1 MEGLNPKNAKK
12 GSPTRSV
19 TKSGA
24 LQQISIPLVEALDLY
39 DEGLAK
45 DIKLRIKDMR
55 KTVDGLMGTLKILRI
70 IMGSVK
76 VQASQTIA
84 KGIEQNYS
92 RLIDASKVKRQ
103 NLNNIVSNFD
113 SLLFQ
118 NSDNKIF
125 TRDNFRVVSKQNLPW
140 KKGLWIWLSGFR
152 LFW

>member
-1 MEGLNPKNAKK
+1 M
-12 GSPTRSV
+12 
-19 TKSGA
+19 
-24 LQQISIPLVEALDLY
+24 QQISIPLVEALDLY

-92 RLIDASKVKRQ
+92 RLIDASKAEERSEVASMVMEVI
-103 NLNNIVSNFD
+103 LGGSMAM
-113 SLLFQ
+113 
-118 NSDNKIF
+118 
-125 TRDNFRVVSKQNLPW
+125 
-140 KKGLWIWLSGFR
+140 
-152 LFW
+152 